1 MAAASALPLISSL
14 TSIGVASCGSSD
26 RAVFSPITDWV
37 AIAIGTIAGIRRKY
51 ARKFR
56 TMNPCAASFGSRSGN
71 CSRYCSIWPSWF
83 GSRSLT
89 WMKATIAVGMAA
101 KIRAGK
107 TTAPRRRRFDRRSRA
122 SLTRTAQMNPG
133 RIRPLPV
140 PMCAASRV
148 AASPT
153 RSR

>member
-56 TMNPCAASFGSRSGN
+56 TMNPCAASFGVQARELLEVLLDLAELVRIELVDLDECDDRGRDGGEDQRREDDGPQEEAVREEVTRLLHQDGPDVSGSHQLLPRS
-71 CSRYCSIWPSWF
+71 I
-83 GSRSLT
+83 
-89 WMKATIAVGMAA
+89 
-101 KIRAGK
+101 
-107 TTAPRRRRFDRRSRA
+107 
-122 SLTRTAQMNPG
+122 
-133 RIRPLPV
+133 
-140 PMCAASRV
+140 
-148 AASPT
+148 
-153 RSR
+153 